1 MTLKQYHHLRKE
13 DVNTLLEYWFERQAA
28 GKLPLRF
35 RKSARKSASEEENGS
50 NADMG
55 LPEEAEERLH
65 GNDDS
70 HAQVNGMLQ
79 AGSGSNCSAEQANS
93 GQSLGNAAENP
104 RVSLLLK
111 DGGVWY

>member
-1 MTLKQYHHLRKE
+1 M
-13 DVNTLLEYWFERQAA
+13 LLEYWFERQAA

-70 HAQVNGMLQ
+70 HAQVNGTLQ